1 MTPAIEQLVH
11 ETMELTGAE
20 RPALLDEDA
29 PVLSDDALAP
39 DDNESFYMVG
49 LIGGKDVGKS
59 ALVNALVGK
68 TITQV
73 TSHGAGTEIA
83 IAYAHRSQEAA
94 LRQLLDREVAG
105 QYRVIAHDLPN
116 LRRQVLL
123 DLPDIDSKYAAHL
136 QVTRAMLRYML
147 YPVWVSSVEKYA
159 DQQPQQM
166 LARVAEG
173 NTPQNFVFCLTKADQ
188 LSGMVAAGAAFG
200 RSTAAVTSD
209 DNLQIDSQSNGPDG
223 DSESASAA
231 LDELRDDYARRVQ
244 KTLSLN
250 QPPRVFLV
258 SSRHPDQFDM
268 TALRQLVCQQRS
280 DQVVRE
286 SKQLA
291 TARQDGALLT
301 WLDSQQLPIRAQR
314 LENLQRDAEELI
326 ATRIGR
332 PLLDRIVPGIL
343 DDPGTRMAIADE
355 ILQERVARWPVVNL
369 VHTLLQPVFLL
380 IRSAVSRNAV
390 MMQSADGLVDACVKE
405 SGESFEILIQTT
417 FAQLRQQQPI
427 VASLY
432 GQNKLWESMPA
443 ELAAG
448 TLHRGLADT
457 VQRQRQSARDLGAS
471 SRRMLLAP
479 IRWLLTI
486 GALLWFPFIQ
496 PILAAALG
504 DPDRHVWAW
513 RRMAALV
520 VEVLGVNYLLRSAA
534 FLILFYAALWL
545 ALRWN
550 TQRRVTKLV
559 AGWKSSDLPDE
570 SINLSSQSLHWL
582 DELSA
587 PIRNARQRMESLA
600 QRVTDLRKK
609 TRAA

>member
-20 RPALLDEDA
+20 RPALLDDDA

-188 LSGMVAAGAAFG
+188 LSGMVAAGASFG
-200 RSTAAVTSD
+200 RSSGVVASD
-209 DNLQIDSQSNGPDG
+209 ENVQIEPRSNGSDG

-244 KTLSLN
+244 KTLSLG

-390 MMQSADGLVDACVKE
+390 MMQSADSLVDACVKE

-457 VQRQRQSARDLGAS
+457 VQRQRQSARELGAS
-471 SRRMLLAP
+471 SRGLLLSP

-486 GALLWFPFIQ
+486 GALLWFPFVQ

-587 PIRNARQRMESLA
+587 PIRNARERMESLA
-600 QRVTDLRKK
+600 QRVTDLRQK

>member
-20 RPALLDEDA
+20 RPALLDDDA

-188 LSGMVAAGAAFG
+188 LSGMVAAGASFG
-200 RSTAAVTSD
+200 RSSAVASD
-209 DNLQIDSQSNGPDG
+209 ENVQIESRSTGSDS

-231 LDELRDDYARRVQ
+231 MDELRDDYARRVQ
-244 KTLSLN
+244 KTLSLS

-268 TALRQLVCQQRS
+268 TTLRQLVCQQRS

-301 WLDSQQLPIRAQR
+301 WLDSQQLTVRAQR

-390 MMQSADGLVDACVKE
+390 MMQSADSLVDACVKE

-443 ELAAG
+443 ELSAG

-457 VQRQRQSARDLGAS
+457 VQRQRQSARELGAS
-471 SRRMLLAP
+471 SRGFLLSP

-600 QRVTDLRKK
+600 QRVTDLRQK

>member
-244 KTLSLN
+244 KTLSLG

>member
-20 RPALLDEDA
+20 RPALLDDDA

-173 NTPQNFVFCLTKADQ
+173 NTPQNFVFCFTKADQ
-188 LSGMVAAGAAFG
+188 LSGMVAAGASFG
-200 RSTAAVTSD
+200 RSSAGVNGETA
-209 DNLQIDSQSNGPDG
+209 QFDSRSNGSDG

-231 LDELRDDYARRVQ
+231 MDELRDDYARRVQ
-244 KTLSLN
+244 KTLSLG

-268 TALRQLVCQQRS
+268 NTLRELVCRQRS

-286 SKQLA
+286 
-291 TARQDGALLT
+291 
-301 WLDSQQLPIRAQR
+301 
-314 LENLQRDAEELI
+314 
-326 ATRIGR
+326 
-332 PLLDRIVPGIL
+332 
-343 DDPGTRMAIADE
+343 
-355 ILQERVARWPVVNL
+355 
-369 VHTLLQPVFLL
+369 
-380 IRSAVSRNAV
+380 
-390 MMQSADGLVDACVKE
+390 
-405 SGESFEILIQTT
+405 
-417 FAQLRQQQPI
+417 
-427 VASLY
+427 
-432 GQNKLWESMPA
+432 
-443 ELAAG
+443 
-448 TLHRGLADT
+448 
-457 VQRQRQSARDLGAS
+457 
-471 SRRMLLAP
+471 
-479 IRWLLTI
+479 
-486 GALLWFPFIQ
+486 
-496 PILAAALG
+496 
-504 DPDRHVWAW
+504 
-513 RRMAALV
+513 
-520 VEVLGVNYLLRSAA
+520 
-534 FLILFYAALWL
+534 
-545 ALRWN
+545 
-550 TQRRVTKLV
+550 
-559 AGWKSSDLPDE
+559 
-570 SINLSSQSLHWL
+570 
-582 DELSA
+582 
-587 PIRNARQRMESLA
+587 
-600 QRVTDLRKK
+600 
-609 TRAA
+609 